1 MSNLEQ
7 DPLETVCVGTAPDGP
22 VAEFLTGRDVVLGG
36 PRGMKVTR
44 TLPNRDRRMV
54 GAWCFIDYYGPE
66 TAVMRLPPHPHTG
79 LQTVSWLVQG
89 EILHRDSVG
98 SEQLVKPGQLN
109 LMTAGRAISHSEES
123 PGETV
128 LHGVQLWIALPDS
141 QRKVA
146 PHFEH
151 HQALPELGG
160 AGASVTVI
168 LGELGGAT
176 SPAQT
181 YTPLVGAEIN
191 LDGGAEITIPLRPD
205 FEHALLG
212 LTGAVEVAETETA
225 QETEAE
231 TGTEAGSEAGSEAG
245 TEAGTETGTDGGE
258 DAVLEPGPLLY
269 LGSGRDHL
277 SLRARRPARLLLI
290 GGEPFEEEIIMWW
303 NFVGRTHE
311 EIAGYREEWTTGTA
325 FGTVDGFDGAALPA
339 PTLPVT
345 PMRPR
350 GRRR

>member
-7 DPLETVCVGTAPDGP
+7 DPQATVSVGTAPEGP
-22 VAEFLTGRDVVLGG
+22 AAEFLTGRDVVLGG

-98 SEQLVKPGQLN
+98 SEQLIKPGQLN

-123 PGETV
+123 LSETV
-128 LHGVQLWIALPDS
+128 LHGIQLWIALPES

-151 HQALPELGG
+151 HQALPELGVP
-160 AGASVTVI
+160 GASVTVI

-176 SPAQT
+176 SPARI
-181 YTPLVGAEIN
+181 YTPLVGAEIS
-191 LDGGAEITIPLRPD
+191 LDGGAEITVPLRPD

-212 LTGAVEVAETETA
+212 LTGAVDVLDAETE
-225 QETEAE
+225 QETETDKEKGAAAE
-231 TGTEAGSEAGSEAG
+231 
-245 TEAGTETGTDGGE
+245 TDGGE
-258 DAVLEPGPLLY
+258 GVVLEPGPLLY

-277 SLRARRPARLLLI
+277 TLRARRPSRLLLL

-325 FGTVDGFDGAALPA
+325 FGTVDGFDGASLPA
-339 PTLPVT
+339 PALPVT

-350 GRRR
+350 GRHR